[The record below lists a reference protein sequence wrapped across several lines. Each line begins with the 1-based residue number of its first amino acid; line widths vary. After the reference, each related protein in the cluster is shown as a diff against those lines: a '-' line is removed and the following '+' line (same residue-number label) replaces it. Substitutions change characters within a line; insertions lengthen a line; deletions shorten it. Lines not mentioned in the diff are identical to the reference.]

1 MNLRFG
7 SRESR
12 LAIVQS
18 ELLLEPLRRAYPEAQ
33 IELITMKTTGDRILD
48 RTLDQVGGKGLF
60 TRELDQTL
68 LDGLVDFTIHSLK
81 DVPMELPEALPLVA
95 FSRREDPR
103 DCLVLPKGVL
113 ALAPDQPIGCSSQRR
128 RLQLQ
133 QLYPGHEVI
142 PIRGNVLTRLDKL
155 DSGGYAALV
164 LAAAG
169 LKRLGLEHRIHR
181 YFSIEEMLPA
191 AGQGILAVQSRR
203 GVDCSPLQVIHDP
216 EAASC
221 ALAERSFIRALNGG
235 CSSPMAAYAA
245 IKHGILT
252 LTGLYVSPDGTTVQK
267 ADILGSPDQAEALGH
282 ALAHHL
288 KEWTNP

>member
-12 LAIVQS
+12 LAVVQS
-18 ELLLEPLRRAYPEAQ
+18 ELLLEPIRRACPEAQ
-33 IELITMKTTGDRILD
+33 VELITMKTTGDRILD

-60 TRELDQTL
+60 TRELEQAL
-68 LDGLVDFTIHSLK
+68 LDGVIDFTIHSLK
-81 DVPMELPEALPLVA
+81 DVPMELPESLPLVA

-103 DCLVLPKGVL
+103 DCLVLPRG
-113 ALAPDQPIGCSSQRR
+113 ASELAPDKPIGCSSQRR

-133 QLYPGHEVI
+133 QLYPDHAI
-142 PIRGNVLTRLDKL
+142 APIRGNVLTRLDKL
-155 DSGGYAALV
+155 DSGEYAALV

-181 YFSIEEMLPA
+181 FFSTEEMLPA

-203 GVDCSPLQVIHDP
+203 DVDCTPLQVIHEP

-221 ALAERSFIRALNGG
+221 ALAERSFIRTLNGG

-245 IKHGILT
+245 IKNGILT
-252 LTGLYVSPDGTTVQK
+252 LTGLYVSPDGAVVQR
-267 ADILGSPDQAEALGH
+267 ADILGPPDQAEALGR

-288 KEWTNP
+288 KEW